1 MLGQSTARR
10 PGMGRRRR
18 KARAPPMAKAEEGRP
33 PSLPPSLPS
42 RPPSPRQRTSSPAPL
57 LLPCSPPPSP
67 PLEHKRLLKR
77 QHLEVRAMA
86 SPLSEKRRL
95 EKVQH
100 IFERFDVNKDGRLSK
115 VRGHEARGR
124 EVGAPRVGWRLPA
137 GRARVL
143 PRKIQPRDGPRIV
156 VRSAKGYD
164 MYMCTICFGST
175 HFCLS

>member
-1 MLGQSTARR
+1 
-10 PGMGRRRR
+10 
-18 KARAPPMAKAEEGRP
+18 MAQAEGRP
-33 PSLPPSLPS
+33 ASSLPS
-42 RPPSPRQRTSSPAPL
+42 RLPSLAQDPPPLLLPAPAPL
-57 LLPCSPPPSP
+57 LPSALPAARAQEKPQETT
-67 PLEHKRLLKR
+67 PLEG
-77 QHLEVRAMA
+77 RAMA

-143 PRKIQPRDGPRIV
+143 PRKNQPRDGPRIV

>member
-1 MLGQSTARR
+1 
-10 PGMGRRRR
+10 
-18 KARAPPMAKAEEGRP
+18 MAQAEGRP
-33 PSLPPSLPS
+33 ASSLPS
-42 RPPSPRQRTSSPAPL
+42 RLPSLAQEPPPLLLPAPAPL
-57 LLPCSPPPSP
+57 LPSALPAARAQEKPQETT
-67 PLEHKRLLKR
+67 PLEG
-77 QHLEVRAMA
+77 RAMA

-143 PRKIQPRDGPRIV
+143 PPGAAKEVVHAKVHEEPRDGAEHEQYALDKEATGLDEQRPHLI
-156 VRSAKGYD
+156 
-164 MYMCTICFGST
+164 
-175 HFCLS
+175 